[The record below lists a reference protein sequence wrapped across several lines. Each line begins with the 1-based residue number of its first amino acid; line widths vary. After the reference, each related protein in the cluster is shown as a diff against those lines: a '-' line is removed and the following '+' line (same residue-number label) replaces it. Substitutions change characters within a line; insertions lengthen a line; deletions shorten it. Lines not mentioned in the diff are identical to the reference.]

1 MKKLIFTFFL
11 SLMIVSF
18 SFGQAVIFADY
29 FDTYTAGQK
38 LACQN
43 PTAWTT
49 WSNAPCGGEDALISS
64 TYSSSPSNSVVLT
77 HNIDV
82 VKTIPNY
89 TSGIYTIH
97 FKMYI
102 PTGKWGYFNVLQLFA
117 GSGSSWGMQSY
128 FEANGSARVDAGG
141 ANAASFTYP
150 YNQWN
155 DVRVNVNLNSNT
167 AIYYFNNNQI
177 VSWVWSSG
185 AFGQNNLNQLGGVNL
200 FGATASDEM
209 YVDNF
214 IIVDEILPVELTS
227 FTSMITPAGIQ
238 LNWTTATEINNR
250 GFEIERKADEGD
262 FTLIGFVAGNGT
274 TTETQEYTFT
284 DNISAP
290 GNYIYRLKQLDF
302 DGRFEYS
309 SEIEVEFA
317 GMLSFALSSNYP
329 NPFNPSTKINYSIA
343 EAGFVKLSVYNLLG
357 QEVAVLVNDVKNAGS
372 YEVSFDASNLSSGT
386 YIYKLASG
394 SKVEV
399 KKMILTK

>member
-1 MKKLIFTFFL
+1 
-11 SLMIVSF
+11 
-18 SFGQAVIFADY
+18 
-29 FDTYTAGQK
+29 
-38 LACQN
+38 
-43 PTAWTT
+43 
-49 WSNAPCGGEDALISS
+49 
-64 TYSSSPSNSVVLT
+64 
-77 HNIDV
+77 
-82 VKTIPNY
+82 
-89 TSGIYTIH
+89 
-97 FKMYI
+97 
-102 PTGKWGYFNVLQLFA
+102 
-117 GSGSSWGMQSY
+117 
-128 FEANGSARVDAGG
+128 
-141 ANAASFTYP
+141 
-150 YNQWN
+150 
-155 DVRVNVNLNSNT
+155 
-167 AIYYFNNNQI
+167 
-177 VSWVWSSG
+177 
-185 AFGQNNLNQLGGVNL
+185 
-200 FGATASDEM
+200 M